1 MLAGARDSEPMS
13 SVSALMTRT
22 CSALADP
29 TRIAIIEALSV
40 EPTSVSVLAE
50 AFPMSLRGVLKHVQI
65 LEEAELIRTTKS
77 GRVRRCELDPDGFN
91 AMTTWITETRS
102 RWDRR
107 LDRIELH
114 LRNASEDTR

>member
-1 MLAGARDSEPMS
+1 M
-13 SVSALMTRT
+13 VRT

-29 TRIAIIEALSV
+29 TRVAIIEALSV
-40 EPTSVSVLAE
+40 EPKSVSALADS
-50 AFPMSLRGVLKHVQI
+50 FPISLRGVLKHVQI

-77 GRVRRCELDPDGFN
+77 GRVRRCELDSDGFS

-102 RWDRR
+102 RWERR

-114 LRNASEDTR
+114 LHNVSEDTR